1 MRLIDKLILDI
12 TMKKLLL
19 IDGSS
24 MLVTNYYGNLP
35 KSLMF
40 EKDPEKQ
47 KSLYQDIMHSENGE
61 YTNALYGMLRT
72 ILKIIENQKPEYIAF
87 AFDKTRDT
95 FRRDLY
101 ADYKGTRKDTP
112 QPLKEQFIAMEN
124 ILMQL
129 GFKVYVND
137 TYEADDLIGTLAH
150 KFENE
155 IPVVVMT
162 KDHDY
167 LQLVSENTRAWM
179 VQTKQETCNKLLS
192 EYTSF
197 WGVDKEMVHLP
208 DKVFEYTA
216 DIVEAEEGVLPS
228 QIIDLKGIVGDTSDN
243 IPGVRGVAGTAT
255 IPLLKEYGTVEGI
268 YEAIDTTDKDML
280 ENFWKDS
287 LGIKKGAYKK
297 LTAEGAR
304 ESAFLS
310 KKLATIVD
318 IPELDVVL
326 EDLKADLNRMELA
339 KICARYNFKS
349 IK

>member
-1 MRLIDKLILDI
+1 
-12 TMKKLLL
+12 MKKLLL

-35 KSLMF
+35 RSIVF

-47 KSLYQDIMHSENGE
+47 KMNYKDIMHSKQGE

-72 ILKIIENQKPEYIAF
+72 VLKIMDKQKPEYIAF
-87 AFDKTRDT
+87 AFDKSRDT
-95 FRRDLY
+95 FRREIY
-101 ADYKGTRKDTP
+101 ADYKGTRKETP
-112 QPLKEQFIAMEN
+112 APLKEQFAAMED
-124 ILMQL
+124 ILTQL
-129 GFKVYVND
+129 GFPVFLSD
-137 TYEADDLIGTLAH
+137 TYEADDLIGTLVH
-150 KFENE
+150 RFEDE
-155 IPVVVMT
+155 IPVIVMT

-167 LQLVSENTRAWM
+167 LQLVSDHTRAWM
-179 VQTKQETCNKLLS
+179 VQTKQEACDKLMD

-197 WGVDKEMVHLP
+197 WDIDKEMINLP
-208 DKVFEYTA
+208 DKVFEYTS
-216 DIVEAEEGVLPS
+216 DIVMAEEGVRPD

-243 IPGVRGVAGTAT
+243 IPGVKGVAGTAT
-255 IPLLKEYGTVEGI
+255 IPLLAEYGTVEEI
-268 YEAIDTTDKDML
+268 YDAIDTTEKDAL

-304 ESAFLS
+304 ESAMMS

-318 IPELDVVL
+318 VPDLNVSL
-326 EDLKADLNRMELA
+326 EDMKADLKREELK
-339 KICARYNFKS
+339 KICERYDFKT

>member
-1 MRLIDKLILDI
+1 
-12 TMKKLLL
+12 MKKLLL

-35 KSLMF
+35 RSIMF

-47 KSLYQDIMHSENGE
+47 KTYYKDIMHSENGE

-72 ILKIIENQKPEYIAF
+72 VLKIIDKQQPEYIAF
-87 AFDKTRDT
+87 AFDKSRDT
-95 FRRDLY
+95 FRREMY
-101 ADYKGTRKDTP
+101 AEYKGTRKATP
-112 QPLKEQFIAMEN
+112 EPLKEQFVAMEN
-124 ILMQL
+124 ILTQL
-129 GFKVYVND
+129 GFQVFMSD
-137 TYEADDLIGTLAH
+137 TYEADDLIGTLAR

-155 IPVVVMT
+155 IPVAVMT

-179 VQTKQETCNKLLS
+179 VQTKQDACDKLF
-192 EYTSF
+192 EQYTSF
-197 WGVDKEMVHLP
+197 WGLDKEELNLP
-208 DKVFEYTA
+208 DKVFEFTSEL
-216 DIVEAEEGVLPS
+216 VQAEEGVRPD

-243 IPGVRGVAGTAT
+243 IPGVKGVAGTAT
-255 IPLLKEYGTVEGI
+255 IPLLAEYGTIEGI
-268 YEAIDTTDKDML
+268 YEAIETTDKDEL

-297 LTAEGAR
+297 LTADGAK
-304 ESAFLS
+304 ESAQMS

-318 IPELDVVL
+318 VPDLDVKL
-326 EDLKADLNRMELA
+326 EDCKTNLNKEELA
-339 KICARYNFKS
+339 KICTRYNFKT